1 MGAKR
6 LPASERRAQLLR
18 VGRAVFA
25 RRGFESASMEEI
37 AKRGGVSKPI
47 VYEHFGGKE
56 GLYAV
61 VVDREREY
69 LVARIAEAI
78 ASGTPRE
85 RFESAALAFLKYA
98 EEQPDGFAVLIQDSP
113 LMTGPLLS
121 SLMSDVADRVSGL
134 FASEFKKAGYDA
146 KTAPIYAHALIG
158 MVTFVGLWWMQHRKP
173 SVEVVASHLAS
184 LGWMGLRHLPN
195 KPEPIGRKKKKPSG

>member
-18 VGRAVFA
+18 VARAVFA
-25 RRGFESASMEEI
+25 RRGFEAASMEEI

-78 ASGTPRE
+78 SSGTPRE

-146 KTAPIYAHALIG
+146 KTAPIYAHALVG

-173 SVEVVASHLAS
+173 SVEVVASHLAG

-195 KPEPIGRKKKKPSG
+195 KPERIRRKR

>member
-37 AKRGGVSKPI
+37 AKLGGVSKPI

-78 ASGTPRE
+78 SSGTPRE

-195 KPEPIGRKKKKPSG
+195 KPAPIGRNRKKPSR